1 MHVLLS
7 TKDSKGAGY
16 KGMLLVAAY
25 EPHSLITSINR
36 IRVAQEHQLFSIQTS
51 SNHHEMNQENSS
63 ITNSNQSKY
72 QDREEQAQVEG
83 VMIQQSRSMTRSPST
98 NKVKPS
104 RGK

>member
-1 MHVLLS
+1 MNH
-7 TKDSKGAGY
+7 T
-16 KGMLLVAAY
+16 
-25 EPHSLITSINR
+25 LIMSINR

-104 RGK
+104 RGKKVYQTH

>member
-1 MHVLLS
+1 MNH
-7 TKDSKGAGY
+7 T
-16 KGMLLVAAY
+16 
-25 EPHSLITSINR
+25 LIMSINR

-72 QDREEQAQVEG
+72 KDREEQAQVEG

-104 RGK
+104 RGKKVYQTH

>member
-1 MHVLLS
+1 MNH
-7 TKDSKGAGY
+7 T
-16 KGMLLVAAY
+16 
-25 EPHSLITSINR
+25 LIMSINR

-63 ITNSNQSKY
+63 ITNPNHSKY
-72 QDREEQAQVEG
+72 QDQEEQAQVDG
-83 VMIQQSRSMTRSPST
+83 VMIQQSRSMTRSPSA

>member
-1 MHVLLS
+1 MNH
-7 TKDSKGAGY
+7 T
-16 KGMLLVAAY
+16 
-25 EPHSLITSINR
+25 LIMSINR

-83 VMIQQSRSMTRSPST
+83 VMIQ
-98 NKVKPS
+98 
-104 RGK
+104 